1 MAEITV
7 LDEATI
13 DKIAAGEV
21 VERPSSVVKEL
32 VENALD
38 AGADAVTVEIKDGGL
53 RFIRVTDN
61 GCGIGAEQVAK
72 AFLRHATSKIRSV
85 EDLSGV
91 SSLGFR
97 GEALSSIAAVGQV
110 ALVTKTPQELTGV
123 RYVIEGA
130 VEKSREEVGAPTGT
144 TFIVRNLFFNTP
156 VRRKFLKSAMT
167 EGSYVTEL
175 VERLALS
182 HPETSFKYVHNGQ
195 TKLQTSG
202 NGSLKEVIY
211 HIYGRDT
218 AESLL
223 ALETADGPF
232 GVKGYL
238 GLPGISRGNRTYEHF
253 FINGRYFKS
262 GLLSRAVEESYKPFL
277 MQHRYPFVV
286 LHLSVDG
293 EQLDVNVHPTKM
305 EVRFSEQER
314 LYRFISQSLGHQLSS
329 RELIPGVRLS
339 EEKKAAKKPAPVP
352 EPFEARRRQTASAA
366 SSLKALDALS
376 KAADAVQREE
386 KQQQPPAGIQECER
400 PQMPATPL
408 LPSGGQTADAAKPP
422 ESLPDPKPAQAADD
436 TLILKDIQTAG
447 VVQAQESPQTT
458 EGAQA
463 DGSDPAEDAQLVKEY
478 ICSVNEATSEPFVF
492 ESSIYGEAETP
503 QGGETPQN
511 AAGVSEQ
518 VIIEKPAQMSL
529 FDEKFL
535 SQEARV
541 RHRIIGQVFS
551 TYWLVEMD
559 ESLYIIDQHAAHEKV
574 LYERLKAQTS
584 QGQAPSQYIS
594 PPIVLTLSGREQ
606 QLLEKY
612 LNGFQRAGFLVE
624 HFGGDEYTLAAVPT
638 ELFGL
643 AGRDFFLELLDG
655 LSEDGG
661 VRGAE
666 SADDRIATMSCK
678 AAVKG
683 NHCLNLAEAERLIDE
698 LLTLENPYH
707 CPHGRPTIVS
717 MSKYEMERKFK
728 RIV

>member
-110 ALVTKTPQELTGV
+110 ELVTKTPQELTGV

-218 AESLL
+218 AEALL

-329 RELIPGVRLS
+329 KELIPGVRLS

-352 EPFEARRRQTASAA
+352 EPFEARRRQTASAD
-366 SSLKALDALS
+366 SSLKALDALT
-376 KAADAVQREE
+376 KAAGAVRQEE
-386 KQQQPPAGIQECER
+386 KEQQPAGIQPGGL
-400 PQMPATPL
+400 PQMPATPTAASDGQAADTAK
-408 LPSGGQTADAAKPP
+408 LPEG
-422 ESLPDPKPAQAADD
+422 LPDPKPEQTEEHTRELKDVQAAGF
-436 TLILKDIQTAG
+436 IQ
-447 VVQAQESPQTT
+447 PQ

-463 DGSDPAEDAQLVKEY
+463 AEHMPADGSGPAEDTQLVKEY
-478 ICSVNEATSEPFVF
+478 ICSVNEATSESFVF
-492 ESSIYGEAETP
+492 ESSIYGETETP
-503 QGGETPQN
+503 QK
-511 AAGVSEQ
+511 AAGASEQ
-518 VIIEKPAQMSL
+518 VIIEKPAQLSL

-535 SQEARV
+535 SQEARS

-559 ESLYIIDQHAAHEKV
+559 DSLYIIDQHAAHEKV

-612 LNGFQRAGFLVE
+612 LGGFQRAGFLVE
-624 HFGGDEYTLAAVPT
+624 HFGGDEYTLAAVPS

-643 AGRDFFLELLDG
+643 AERDFFLELLDG

-683 NHCLNLAEAERLIDE
+683 NHCLSLAEAEQLIDE

>member
-38 AGADAVTVEIKDGGL
+38 AGADAVTVEIRDGGL

-61 GCGIGAEQVAK
+61 GCGIGAEQVAR

-110 ALVTKTPQELTGV
+110 ELVTKTPQELTGV

-314 LYRFISQSLGHQLSS
+314 LYRFISQSLGHQLSA

-339 EEKKAAKKPAPVP
+339 EEKKAAEKPVPVP

-366 SSLKALDALS
+366 SSLKALDALT
-376 KAADAVQREE
+376 KAAGAVQQE
-386 KQQQPPAGIQECER
+386 KKPQPPAGIQTGER

-408 LPSGGQTADAAKPP
+408 LPAGGQTADNTKLP
-422 ESLPDPKPAQAADD
+422 ENLPDPKPAQAADD
-436 TLILKDIQTAG
+436 TRILKDIQTAG
-447 VVQAQESPQTT
+447 VVQ
-458 EGAQA
+458 
-463 DGSDPAEDAQLVKEY
+463 EY

-492 ESSIYGEAETP
+492 ESAVYGEEEAP
-503 QGGETPQN
+503 PGGETPPD
-511 AAGVSEQ
+511 AARVAEQ
-518 VIIEKPAQMSL
+518 VVIEKPAQMSL

-559 ESLYIIDQHAAHEKV
+559 DSLYIIDQHAAHEKV
-574 LYERLKAQTS
+574 LYERLKAQIS

-612 LNGFQRAGFLVE
+612 LEGFQRAGFLVE
-624 HFGGDEYTLAAVPT
+624 HFGGDEYTLAAVPS

-655 LSEDGG
+655 LNDDGG
-661 VRGAE
+661 LRGAE
-666 SADDRIATMSCK
+666 SVDDRIATMSCK

-683 NHCLNLAEAERLIDE
+683 NHCLSLAEAKRLIDE